1 MAKIEVDT
9 CHYKGNY
16 PDRCSLQAAMVS
28 SATDTSIVTEA
39 MFWPTLMDEHKLKAD
54 SIHEFTGKLLAS
66 VGQVSHV
73 KLNIF
78 PDGGI
83 SRLRIFGRLA

>member
-1 MAKIEVDT
+1 
-9 CHYKGNY
+9 
-16 PDRCSLQAAMVS
+16 MVTA
-28 SATDTSIVTEA
+28 ATDKSIITEA
-39 MFWPTLMDEHKLKAD
+39 MFWPQLMAPQKLQPDHIHPYGAD
-54 SIHEFTGKLLAS
+54 ALAKL
-66 VGQVSHV
+66 GPVSHV